1 MYANKL
7 EQKRSKSNL
16 NDKYLKTIVNNYP
29 DYTKQINY
37 LTSKRNN
44 NKSLNCTKY
53 KLKNNN
59 KIIQSNLINKFNQS
73 TNKKPEIRQKNK
85 LPDIRK
91 SFINPNSVI
100 NKGLLN
106 INNNINNEKN
116 IKPTI
121 IKETDKIQNIDNT
134 KIVID
139 NIDNS
144 NNTNIIYV
152 SNEKNINKNGNSY
165 QSSSKEDMINI
176 NNNQINNSYMKSD
189 LKLNN
194 AQTINNSSNIPKNI
208 EIKNIIPNG
217 LQNEGEPLC
226 MNAILQCF
234 ANIKSLTQKILY
246 YNSTNKLNNCELAK
260 AYEEVLENLWIK
272 ENILFSPTKI
282 RNIIKI
288 KNNLNLINGKIEP
301 EKLVSFLLDN
311 LHKELNRPVQDKN
324 IINVQNPKLKFSGTL
339 SNFFNSFQKN
349 YKSIISALFCGGFV
363 SKTICQQCK
372 NTSNNTS
379 VFNMLKFSLQQ
390 IFISIT
396 GKEILNI
403 YDCFEYSKNPMF
415 LKKCFCNKCKIHC
428 LPVNETKIL
437 YTPKIMIINLS
448 MKNNLINFNI
458 EFNLEEFIDIKKY
471 IIQNECIPACYEL
484 IGIVCRLVSIR
495 IYKNKYIAFCK
506 NFMNKKWYKYD
517 DTNITESSFDKAS
530 KNGIPCIL
538 FYSYIKK

>member
-16 NDKYLKTIVNNYP
+16 NDKFLKTIVNNYP

-73 TNKKPEIRQKNK
+73 TNI
-85 LPDIRK
+85 
-91 SFINPNSVI
+91 
-100 NKGLLN
+100 N

-246 YNSTNKLNNCELAK
+246 YNLTNKLNNCELAK

-272 ENILFSPTKI
+272 ENILFSPAKI

-339 SNFFNSFQKN
+339 SDFFNSFQKN

-372 NTSNNTS
+372 NTS
-379 VFNMLKFSLQQ
+379 
-390 IFISIT
+390 
-396 GKEILNI
+396 KEN
-403 YDCFEYSKNPMF
+403 
-415 LKKCFCNKCKIHC
+415 CFCNKCKIRC
-428 LPVNETKIL
+428 LHVNETKIL
-437 YTPKIMIINLS
+437 YTPKILIINLS

-458 EFNLEEFIDIKKY
+458 EFKLEEFIDIKKY

-517 DTNITESSFDKAS
+517 DTNITEISFEEAS

-538 FYSYIKK
+538 FYSYI